1 VKRKKPSTDAFR
13 NWPRPTLGETL
24 TVKFDHLPLA
34 PSDATAMPVHVLLF
48 DAGSNEEGIHSIEL
62 GGRTVVLL
70 FEDAEDAER
79 YAGLLEAQDFPLPSV
94 ERIHREDV
102 ELFCAQAGYEA
113 RFVPAGFLPKSEE
126 DRLLIA
132 PPPQNLDVHH
142 WKDGDTALTGEE
154 STGEDPELEAFRRR
168 LEGLL

>member
-1 VKRKKPSTDAFR
+1 
-13 NWPRPTLGETL
+13 
-24 TVKFDHLPLA
+24 LA
-34 PSDATAMPVHVLLF
+34 LSDAAARPVYVLLF
-48 DAGSNEEGIHSIEL
+48 DAGSDEEGIHSIEL

-94 ERIHREDV
+94 ERILREDV

-132 PPPQNLDVHH
+132 PPPQNLDVNH
-142 WKDGDTALTGEE
+142 WKDGETSPAGEE
-154 STGEDPELEAFRRR
+154 VAGEDPELEAFRRR